1 MKRFMIGAAVTA
13 AAMAFAIGASAGTT
27 EPVHFTIDNATDS
40 TMTALH
46 LSVPSTN
53 SWEEDILG
61 VDVVEGG
68 ESVDV
73 TIDDDLEDC
82 NYDMRADFDDGTH
95 IDVRNVNFCE
105 LEGETI
111 EISE

>member
-1 MKRFMIGAAVTA
+1 MKRLVLGAAVAA

-46 LSVPSTN
+46 LSTPSTN

-61 VDVVEGG
+61 VDVVAGG
-68 ESVDV
+68 DSVDV

>member
-1 MKRFMIGAAVTA
+1 MKRLFLGAAVTA

-40 TMTALH
+40 TMTSLH
-46 LSVPSTN
+46 LSTPSTN
-53 SWEEDILG
+53 SWEENILDEE
-61 VDVVEGG
+61 VGG
-68 ESVDV
+68 GDSVDV

-82 NYDMRADFDDGTH
+82 NYDLRADFDDGTN

-105 LEGETI
+105 LEGQTI
-111 EISE
+111 TISE